1 MMSGLKSNPSVTKT
15 DHVLSN
21 KTIQNF
27 KITEVVYNVFS
38 DYNRIK
44 LEISNWRPTGK
55 SLNMEIKQHTN
66 SPWVKEKM
74 SKKKNLFIEPNE
86 NEDTHVKNMQAVT
99 KAAVPRKVFP
109 ALNTYLR
116 SKQRS
121 LVNNLSS

>member
-99 KAAVPRKVFP
+99 KAAVPKKVISS
-109 ALNTYLR
+109 TKYLP
-116 SKQRS
+116 
-121 LVNNLSS
+121 

>member
-1 MMSGLKSNPSVTKT
+1 
-15 DHVLSN
+15 
-21 KTIQNF
+21 
-27 KITEVVYNVFS
+27 
-38 DYNRIK
+38 
-44 LEISNWRPTGK
+44 
-55 SLNMEIKQHTN
+55 
-66 SPWVKEKM
+66 M

>member
-1 MMSGLKSNPSVTKT
+1 MSGLKSNPSVTKT

-66 SPWVKEKM
+66 NPWVKEKM

-99 KAAVPRKVFP
+99 KAAVPKKVISS
-109 ALNTYLR
+109 TKYLP
-116 SKQRS
+116 
-121 LVNNLSS
+121 